1 MNTSDVLAS
10 IITQSTILDI
20 DHKKYIELSEDQKH
34 ETPISKIL
42 SKTMELCK
50 EGKIDPWDVD
60 LASFSRI
67 IYDLVS
73 DGTLNLPDAG
83 VLISAAWRVLSMKGD
98 SILGKFSERES
109 EDEYNSENFEP
120 FEDETFLNGE
130 TEHYMS
136 RSSITLMP
144 APVFHKER
152 RKVMLVEL
160 MEAISTIDLTSHQ
173 KERKVLSPI
182 LSMDEISKRL
192 NSEEPEE
199 EIQKVWNR
207 IVELKEDQ
215 CFMEDIWGHTVEEK
229 SMFFVYCMFL
239 YRNGKITLNQ
249 EEPFGSIRIKRMEN
263 A

>member
-1 MNTSDVLAS
+1 MNGNDVLAS
-10 IITQSTILDI
+10 IITQSTILEI
-20 DHKKYIELSEDQKH
+20 DHKKYIELSENHNRD
-34 ETPISKIL
+34 TPVSKIL
-42 SKTMELCK
+42 SKTMDLCK

-98 SILGKFSERES
+98 SILGKFSVREF
-109 EDEYNSENFEP
+109 EEEYNAENFET
-120 FEDETFLNGE
+120 FEDETLLNAE
-130 TEHYMS
+130 DENYRS

-160 MEAISTIDLTSHQ
+160 MEAISTIDLSNHPIEKKILT
-173 KERKVLSPI
+173 PI
-182 LSMDEISKRL
+182 LSMDEIANRL

-207 IVELKEDQ
+207 IVEMKEQ
-215 CFMEDIWGHTVEEK
+215 EFFMEDLWGKTVEEK

-239 YRNGKITLNQ
+239 NRNGKITLNQ
-249 EEPFGSIRIKRMEN
+249 DEPFGSIRIKRIEN

>member
-1 MNTSDVLAS
+1 MNGNDVLAS
-10 IITQSTILDI
+10 IITQSTMLEI
-20 DHKKYIELSEDQKH
+20 DHKKYIELSEDQQN
-34 ETPISKIL
+34 ETPVSKIL

-60 LASFSRI
+60 LASFSRV

-83 VLISAAWRVLSMKGD
+83 VLISAAWKVLSMKGD
-98 SILGKFSERES
+98 SILGKFNES
-109 EDEYNSENFEP
+109 DSDEEYNGENFEP
-120 FEDETFLNGE
+120 FEEDAFLSAEGE
-130 TEHYMS
+130 DYRS
-136 RSSITLMP
+136 RTPITLMP

-160 MEAISTIDLTSHQ
+160 MEAISTIDLSSHT
-173 KERKVLSPI
+173 KEKKTLSPVM
-182 LSMDEISKRL
+182 SMDEIASRL

-199 EIQKVWNR
+199 EIKKIWAR
-207 IVELKEDQ
+207 IVEMKEDQ
-215 CFMEDIWGHTVEEK
+215 CFMEDIWGKTIEER